1 MNYASALTYLREGI
15 KLENINKP
23 SAIFYINAE
32 LMSSEEEWSIN
43 PLLIMDM
50 GGTKTKIDLSK
61 VGLDDGWMFMKP
73 DDQI

>member
-1 MNYASALTYLREGI
+1 MNYDSALTYLREGI
-15 KLENINKP
+15 KLANINKP

-32 LMSSEEEWSIN
+32 LMSSEEECSIN

-50 GGTKTKIDLSK
+50 DGTKTKMDLSK
-61 VGLDDGWMFMKP
+61 VGLDDGWVFMKP